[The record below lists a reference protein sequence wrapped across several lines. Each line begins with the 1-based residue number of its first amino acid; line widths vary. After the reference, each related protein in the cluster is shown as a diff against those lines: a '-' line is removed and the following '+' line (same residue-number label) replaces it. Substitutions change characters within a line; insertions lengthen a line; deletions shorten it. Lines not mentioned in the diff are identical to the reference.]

1 MSRVEPTSQKCRRS
15 LQTFPANRNQAN
27 CQSGRKLAIKIK
39 LVYFFAETSLAET
52 FRMRRIDQNIPS
64 RLNKK
69 VKVNETTSQLPKW
82 QKIGSLNSTFL
93 KFNNYQRIFLK
104 KW

>member
-1 MSRVEPTSQKCRRS
+1 LP
-15 LQTFPANRNQAN
+15 
-27 CQSGRKLAIKIK
+27 SGRKLAIKIQ
-39 LVYFFAETSLAET
+39 LVYFFAET

-69 VKVNETTSQLPKW
+69 VKMNETTSQLPKW